1 MRAAGVMRGIQ
12 SRERAGALLISG
24 HKKGGRVRARMM
36 EEQSVA
42 SYDIHPQVAAWLD
55 VDSLGRLSQVCSWWA
70 YVCFHVPGFASH
82 QHHWAQLLA
91 SADTDF
97 EEDTCSCG
105 CGAINDMYCEYEMA
119 RLDRL
124 DR

>member
-1 MRAAGVMRGIQ
+1 M
-12 SRERAGALLISG
+12 
-24 HKKGGRVRARMM
+24 RARMM
-36 EEQSVA
+36 EEQAVA
-42 SYDIHPQVAAWLD
+42 SYDIHSQVAAWLD
-55 VDSLGRLSQVCSWWA
+55 VDSLGRLSQVCSWWE

-82 QHHWAQLLA
+82 QHHWVQLLA
-91 SADTDF
+91 SADTDSG
-97 EEDTCSCG
+97 EDTCSCG